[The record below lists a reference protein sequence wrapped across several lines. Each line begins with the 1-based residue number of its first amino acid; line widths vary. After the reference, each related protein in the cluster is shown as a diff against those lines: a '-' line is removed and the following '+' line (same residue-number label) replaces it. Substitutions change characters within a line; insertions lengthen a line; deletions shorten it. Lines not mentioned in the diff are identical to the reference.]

1 MATNLKFHGV
11 GQFGM
16 GILFYG
22 KYCTGSPRSR
32 KRNELMAGGT
42 QLMIAA
48 VSSPSPLRVPA
59 RPSHQLGQA
68 YQDHRPDAAVNE

>member
-48 VSSPSPLRVPA
+48 VSLPSPYGCRRNLPINWGKLIKTIG
-59 RPSHQLGQA
+59 PTLQ
-68 YQDHRPDAAVNE
+68 